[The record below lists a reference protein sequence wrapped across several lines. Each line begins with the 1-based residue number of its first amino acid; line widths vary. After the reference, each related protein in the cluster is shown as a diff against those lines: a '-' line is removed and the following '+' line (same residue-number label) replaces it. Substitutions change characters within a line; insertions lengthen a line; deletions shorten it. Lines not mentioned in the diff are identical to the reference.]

1 MNTKDNFILKN
12 VNKNYPKEIND
23 YICEHTTDLIEVSVT
38 NIIPKK
44 AEWDLV
50 PGIDLK
56 EGEKRIYHQ
65 KGNDGGTYFISSFFV
80 NEDERHFLK
89 HEIIKIKAE
98 NGLIA
103 CNGAFDLD
111 Y

>member
-1 MNTKDNFILKN
+1 M
-12 VNKNYPKEIND
+12 
-23 YICEHTTDLIEVSVT
+23 YI
-38 NIIPKK
+38 
-44 AEWDLV
+44 
-50 PGIDLK
+50 
-56 EGEKRIYHQ
+56 Q
-65 KGNDGGTYFISSFFV
+65 KIKFSSNGKYFISSFFV